1 MRYSEQN
8 KNLKARLNKQH
19 TELIKPHK
27 MTPFLQICVILLK
40 FIHVLANFVIFAEAY
55 PITNV

>member
-8 KNLKARLNKQH
+8 KNLKVRLNKQNA
-19 TELIKPHK
+19 ELTKLHK
-27 MTPFLQICVILLK
+27 LTPFLQFCVILLK

>member
-8 KNLKARLNKQH
+8 KNLKARLNKQKA
-19 TELIKPHK
+19 ELIKLHRL
-27 MTPFLQICVILLK
+27 TPFLQICVILLK
-40 FIHVLANFVIFAEAY
+40 FIHVLANFVIFAGAY

>member
-19 TELIKPHK
+19 AELIKPYK